1 MLVDPPRAGLDE
13 VCVWVRAC
21 VLACARRC
29 VCVGACVSWACVH
42 VYITYTHPK
51 KKIAQ
56 VTLRA
61 VSSYAHIL
69 YISCGE
75 DKSARMYGRGFEGSG
90 DVCVCVCVCVFVCVC
105 ARVRA
110 CLWRRPCAC

>member
-1 MLVDPPRAGLDE
+1 VLVDPPRAGLDE

-51 KKIAQ
+51 KKLHRSRCAPCRRMHTSSISAA
-56 VTLRA
+56 VRTNRHACMGGVLRG
-61 VSSYAHIL
+61 VV
-69 YISCGE
+69 
-75 DKSARMYGRGFEGSG
+75 M
-90 DVCVCVCVCVFVCVC
+90 CVCVFVCVC
-105 ARVRA
+105 LCVFARE
-110 CLWRRPCAC
+110 